1 MGRFKTSLDFFKLSF
16 SVLAKN
22 KALLLF
28 PMISL
33 IFIFLIILF
42 FISPFVLSNTGYALT
57 DPLHWKALGD
67 RISILVEKKDMM
79 SVGIGFVWLVV
90 IYLFSVF
97 SATFFNTAFYNE
109 ILHALNGNKVS
120 IARGIR
126 TARLKIKPIL
136 MWSMFAGI
144 IGIIIKT
151 LDKILKVF
159 DNYIGQWIIALIGIA
174 WSIATIFVIP
184 VIIREEKTSN
194 PLKLLRTSA
203 NILKTKW
210 GGSIIGFIGIGVFG
224 FLIVLLLSIGLLLI
238 INSVVM
244 ILNAGNSLGLIAFL
258 SLVLIFV
265 LTFNYIWTVM
275 VQIFQ
280 CALYIYATEGIVPVP
295 FDEEMMNMCWKIKG
309 ARRD

>member
-33 IFIFLIILF
+33 IFIFFIILF
-42 FISPFVLSNTGYALT
+42 FISPFVLPDTGYALT

-67 RISILVEKKDMM
+67 RISILIEKKDMM
-79 SVGIGFVWLVV
+79 SVGIGFVWLAV
-90 IYLFSVF
+90 IYLVSVF
-97 SATFFNTAFYNE
+97 SATFFNAAFYNE
-109 ILHALNGNKVS
+109 ILHALNGNEVS

-126 TARLKIKPIL
+126 TAWLKIKPIL

-144 IGIIIKT
+144 IGVIIKT
-151 LDKILKVF
+151 LDKIFKVF
-159 DNYIGQWIIALIGIA
+159 DNYIGQWIISLIGIT
-174 WSIATIFVIP
+174 WSIATIFIIP

-194 PLKLLRTSA
+194 PLKLLKTSA

-210 GGSIIGFIGIGVFG
+210 GGSIIGFLGIGVFG
-224 FLIVLLLSIGLLLI
+224 FLIVLLLSIGLFLI

-244 ILNAGNSLGLIAFL
+244 ILTAGNSLGLIAFL

-265 LTFNYIWTVM
+265 LIFNYIWIVIE
-275 VQIFQ
+275 QIFQ
-280 CALYIYATEGIVPVP
+280 CALYVYATEGIVPVL

-309 ARRD
+309 ARRE